1 MFRPRFSKTMRTPTG
16 GWLGLELSSICPMSD
31 ARPDSAS
38 QPTSTSTKIA
48 PMRNRSCRA
57 DTTEVLVPSAADWTG
72 ATNEFL
78 DPSAAV
84 WTNESYKSSYLKL
97 ALTLTIARTSNP
109 RAVSSEGI
117 RFESPSFRRASQ
129 ETSAVT
135 NYTKWQQV
143 RVDARLWVR
152 VVRLVMN
159 VPGHKMCPLQTL
171 KHRRIGYLGSRNERS
186 DPG

>member
-1 MFRPRFSKTMRTPTG
+1 MFRPRFSKTMRTPAG
-16 GWLGLELSSICPMSD
+16 GWLGFELSSICPMSD

-38 QPTSTSTKIA
+38 QPTSTSTNIA

-97 ALTLTIARTSNP
+97 ALTLTIARTSSA
-109 RAVSSEGI
+109 RGVSSENI
-117 RFESPSFRRASQ
+117 RLESPSFRRASQ
-129 ETSAVT
+129 EPGGHQLHELATSESRCSFVAPSC
-135 NYTKWQQV
+135 
-143 RVDARLWVR
+143 A
-152 VVRLVMN
+152 
-159 VPGHKMCPLQTL
+159 PGHECSRSQN
-171 KHRRIGYLGSRNERS
+171 GSFTGSEIPAYRVSGIRNARS
-186 DPG
+186 DTG